1 MTEQELVKHRGSID
15 CDGPNEFLDAW
26 EGNIH
31 LGQQNFAVNIKSL
44 GLRGTTLRNT
54 DYVLGIV
61 VYTGHSTKIM
71 KNAKNPPSKMS
82 AVLRKMNQILYSVIE
97 EKSVLTFLDLHPASF
112 YHYNFRFS

>member
-1 MTEQELVKHRGSID
+1 LKEKICPKQTKDMREQEFVKLRGGID

-26 EGNIH
+26 EGN
-31 LGQQNFAVNIKSL
+31 LKTGQMTIPVDIKNL

-54 DYVLGIV
+54 EYILGIA

-82 AVLRKMNQILYSVIE
+82 AVLRKMNQILYSV
-97 EKSVLTFLDLHPASF
+97 
-112 YHYNFRFS
+112 